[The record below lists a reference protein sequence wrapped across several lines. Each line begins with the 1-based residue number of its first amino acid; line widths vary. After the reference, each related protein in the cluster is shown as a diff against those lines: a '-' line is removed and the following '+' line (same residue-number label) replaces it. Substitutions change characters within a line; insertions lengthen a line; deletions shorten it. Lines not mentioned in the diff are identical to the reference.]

1 MTETTTRAYN
11 EKPAGRSA
19 VADMVKSTIMNVPL
33 FPLSSVVLPGGRIPL
48 QLFEP
53 RYTDMLSHCT
63 REDRGFVVVLL
74 REGSETHRKVAFYDI
89 GTYVRIVDFRQLD
102 SGLLGITV
110 EGESKVTVVR
120 SWQQQDGLN
129 VGDVECLLDEPRMAV
144 PEAFSG
150 LVLVLRALARHPVV
164 KELGMDLDFEDARV
178 VGWRLTELLPLDRHH
193 KQALLEIQEPIE
205 RLRRLETLLDELE
218 QR

>member
-1 MTETTTRAYN
+1 MTETTTRDYN
-11 EKPAGRSA
+11 EKIAGRSA

-33 FPLSSVVLPGGRIPL
+33 FPLGSVVLPGGRIPL

-53 RYTDMLSHCT
+53 RYTDMLSRCI

-74 REGSETHRKVAFYDI
+74 REGLETRRKVAFYDI

-102 SGLLGITV
+102 NGLLGITV

-129 VGDVECLLDEPRMAV
+129 VGDVECLLDEPRAAV

-150 LVLVLRALARHPVV
+150 LVQVLRALVRHPVV
-164 KELGMDLDFEDARV
+164 KELDMDLDFEDARV
-178 VGWRLTELLPLDRHH
+178 VGWRLTELLPLERHH